1 MEQKLHF
8 IGIGGI
14 GMSAIAQIMLGQGF
28 DISGSDLQQNRFTE
42 MLSGL
47 GARIYYGHS
56 PHNLPPATEAVVYSS
71 AVTGENLE
79 IREARRRGLPVYK
92 RAQMLAYLISCK
104 RSIGVAGAHGKT
116 TVSGMIA
123 AMLELSGREP
133 TIIIGGMLPII
144 ASNAKAGAGPFLV
157 AEADESDGTFLLLK
171 PEIAVITNI
180 EVDHLDHYHSLDDI
194 KKSFA
199 QYLRQIPPAGFAVVC
214 ADCPNVRELVAAVP
228 GRYISY
234 ALHEQARYRAAR
246 ISHSPFGVAAD
257 IYDNGAVLGRLDLM
271 TPGEHNILNALAA
284 VAVGRELELDF
295 AEIAGALGRF
305 SGTGRRFELLG
316 EAAGVTVVDDYA
328 HHPTEVAATLQAA
341 RAMDDS
347 RRVVAVF
354 QPHRYTR
361 TQVMYGDFARA
372 VMLADAVVIQ
382 ELYPAFEQPIAG
394 VSARLIVDEALRLG
408 YDNIS
413 YAATEEQTLAVLQ
426 QLLKPRDLLLI
437 MGAGNIRSVG
447 ERYLE
452 IEGGLYDK

>member
-28 DISGSDLQQNRFTE
+28 AISGSDLQKNRFTALLCE
-42 MLSGL
+42 L
-47 GARIYYGHS
+47 GAHIHYGHS
-56 PHNLPPATEAVVYSS
+56 PKNLPPDTEAVVYSS
-71 AVTGENLE
+71 AVTEENLE

-92 RAQMLAYLISCK
+92 RAEMLAYLINCK

-144 ASNAKAGAGPFLV
+144 ASNAKAGAGPYLV
-157 AEADESDGTFLLLK
+157 AEADESDGTFLLLN
-171 PEIAVITNI
+171 PEIAVVTNI
-180 EVDHLDHYHSLDDI
+180 EIDHLDHYHSLDDI

-199 QYLRQIPPAGFAVVC
+199 QYLFQIPATGFAVVC
-214 ADCPNVRELVAAVP
+214 ADCPNVRELVAAMP
-228 GRYISY
+228 GRFISY
-234 ALHEQARYRAAR
+234 ALYEEARYRAAR
-246 ISHSPFGVAAD
+246 ISHSHFGVAAD
-257 IYDNGAVLGRLDLM
+257 IYDNGALLGRLNLM
-271 TPGEHNILNALAA
+271 TPGEHNVLNALAT
-284 VAVGRELELDF
+284 VAVGRELGLDF
-295 AEIAGALGRF
+295 AEIARTLGCF
-305 SGTGRRFELLG
+305 TGTGRRFELLG
-316 EAAGVTVVDDYA
+316 ETEGVTVVDDYA
-328 HHPTEVAATLQAA
+328 HHPTEVAATLKAA
-341 RAMDDS
+341 RAMDAS

-382 ELYPAFEQPIAG
+382 ELYPAFEQPIPG
-394 VSARLIVDEALRLG
+394 VSAHLIVDEALRLG
-408 YDNIS
+408 YYNIS
-413 YAATEEQTLAVLQ
+413 YAMAEEQTLAALHE
-426 QLLKPRDLLLI
+426 LLKPQDLLLI

-452 IEGGLYDK
+452 GR